1 VFPGLPGYKKREN
14 YSNGPSGEPDISLAT
29 LKRKKK
35 IERERER
42 EKRRKK
48 EKIKER
54 ERRRS

>member
-29 LKRKKK
+29 VKRKKK

-42 EKRRKK
+42 ERKGERKK
-48 EKIKER
+48 K
-54 ERRRS
+54 